1 MKAVVTGASSGIGY
15 EIAIQLSE
23 MGYDII
29 AVARNKEK
37 LEKLKKECNNNVE
50 IHVVDLSKEKEVIEF
65 YKNVK
70 REEIE
75 ILVNNAGFGK
85 HGSFEEIEL
94 QSQIDMI
101 EVNIKAVTILTKLF
115 LKDMKRKNR
124 GKILNI
130 GSISGFMP
138 GPLMAEYYAT
148 KAYIYILTKAIR
160 KELKKCKS
168 KVNIS
173 ICCPGPVDTEFNKVA
188 NVKFSIKAKSSKF
201 VAKKAI
207 KGMFNNKKVIYP
219 GLQEKAIKI
228 FAKILPEEL
237 LSESSY
243 CIQRRKRK
251 HNLS

>member
-29 AVARNKEK
+29 ALARNKEK
-37 LEKLKKECNNNVE
+37 LEKLKKACNGNVE
-50 IHVVDLSKEKEVIEF
+50 IYIVDLSKEKETIEF
-65 YKNVK
+65 YNTVK
-70 REEIE
+70 SEEIE

-94 QSQIDMI
+94 QSQMDMI
-101 EVNIKAVTILTKLF
+101 EVNIKAVTTLTKLF
-115 LKDMKRKNR
+115 LEDMKKKNK

-148 KAYIYILTKAIR
+148 KAYIYRLTTAIR
-160 KELKKCKS
+160 KELKKEKS

-173 ICCPGPVDTEFNKVA
+173 ICCPGPVDTGFNKVA
-188 NVKFSIKAKSSKF
+188 NVKFSIKAKSSEY
-201 VAKKAI
+201 VAQKAI
-207 KGMFNNKKVIYP
+207 RGLFKNKKVIYP
-219 GLQEKAIKI
+219 GVQEKAIRI
-228 FAKILPEEL
+228 LTTILPEEI
-237 LSESSY
+237 LSESAY
-243 CIQRRKRK
+243 NIQRRKRK
-251 HNLS
+251 YNHL